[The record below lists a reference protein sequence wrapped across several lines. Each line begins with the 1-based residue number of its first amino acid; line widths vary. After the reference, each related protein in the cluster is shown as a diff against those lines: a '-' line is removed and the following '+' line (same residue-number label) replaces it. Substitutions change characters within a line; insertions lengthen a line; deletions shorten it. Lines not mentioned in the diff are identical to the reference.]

1 MSTHPER
8 FFILLAATAGLG
20 VSIAAH
26 VPPPQSRAVPAT
38 LLSAPDPVQPR
49 PDDHPSFVNWE
60 SPHVHPLD
68 LSADG
73 RFLFAC
79 NTADNRL
86 EVFTIEE
93 GLRLVASVPVG
104 LDPVS
109 VRVRNER
116 EVWVVNRVSD
126 DISIVDLNTLNVRA
140 TVKTLDEPGDV
151 VFAGDGARAFV
162 SCQQDAK
169 ILVLDAGATF
179 GPLLQADQ
187 VIRLKGQ
194 DPRAMAT
201 SPDGSQVYVAMFVSG
216 NRSTILNGS
225 TDLDPGFIPRVVD
238 STFSPYFN
246 PLLPQSV
253 GINPPN
259 PAPNHGAF
267 FDPPLNPGNSP
278 STLPVSVI
286 VKEKSGIWRDD
297 NGQNWTPVVSG
308 PDAAQ
313 SGRPVGWKLLD
324 HDIARIDAS
333 TLEVTYSGSM
343 MHIVAGLAVDP
354 TSGEIAAVGTDGINE
369 VRFEPKLNGIFQR
382 ILLGRVPPSF
392 PDVGSSH
399 DLNRHLD
406 YSTPTIPPDL
416 RSRTLGDPRG
426 IAFAHAGGWAIVSGM
441 GSNNIIFIDG
451 AGNRLQALDGSGE
464 QPPVHVGQG
473 PTGVAIDSAD
483 RLAYVLNRFD
493 GSISTIDLASRTV
506 TETTQFFDPTP
517 AVIKNGRP
525 FLFDT
530 HLTSGLG
537 QASCASCH
545 VDARTDRLAW
555 DLGNPAGSNNLTSFL
570 DQNLG
575 AGIPGLAPFG
585 PGGAP
590 FEPFHEMKGPMVT
603 QTFQDIIG
611 HEPFHWRGDRTGLE
625 QFNSTFPNL
634 LGRETEI
641 TPDQMQAFEDYLE
654 TITFPPNPYRHFDN
668 SLPDRISLEGHF
680 ATGRFAAT
688 GGLPAGAPLPDG
700 NAQQGLN
707 IFLNRRTCIGT
718 FTCVQCHTTPT
729 GLGTD
734 MTLAAGSGLLAPFAV
749 GDNGEHH
756 IMMTAL
762 DRSTNTTLKVPQLRN
777 MYQKRGM
784 NFTQTENTA
793 GFGFSRDG
801 AIDSLER
808 FVGAAQF
815 SVINDREI
823 VDLTAFMLAFSGSDL
838 PLGSISNP
846 EEPPGPPGKDT
857 RAAVG
862 WQVTLSDPAQLSGD
876 HGPLLDRMVVQAQ
889 EQRVGLIAKTMSA
902 GIRRGYAYVGDGQ
915 FQSDH
920 AGEIVQLN
928 DLTQAARPGEEIT
941 FTVVALGMQL
951 RTGIDRD
958 EDGCLDFDEDFGCC
972 QSGPGNPDFNQDGG
986 VDGQDVGAFF
996 TAWES
1001 SLCGADFNADGGVDG
1016 ADVGAFFEAWENGG

>member
-1 MSTHPER
+1 MILQPER
-8 FFILLAATAGLG
+8 IFLALTATAGLG

-26 VPPPQSRAVPAT
+26 VPEPEVSKPSIGVPGDSDAPQSR
-38 LLSAPDPVQPR
+38 PDESR
-49 PDDHPSFVNWE
+49 PFVNWE
-60 SPHVHPLD
+60 SPHVHPLE

-79 NTADNRL
+79 NTADNRV
-86 EVFTIEE
+86 EVYEIAE
-93 GLRLVASVPVG
+93 GLRPVTSIPVG

-116 EVWVVNRVSD
+116 EIWVVNRVSD
-126 DISIVDLNTLNVRA
+126 DISIVDLPTMNVRA
-140 TVKTLDEPGDV
+140 TVKTLDEPSDV
-151 VFAGDGARAFV
+151 VFAGEGARAFV
-162 SCQQDAK
+162 SCQQDSK
-169 ILVLDAGATF
+169 ILVFDAGADF
-179 GPLLQADQ
+179 GPLLAPEQ
-187 VIRLKGQ
+187 IIPLKGQ
-194 DPRAMAT
+194 DPRAMAL
-201 SPDGSQVYVAMFVSG
+201 SPDGSHLYVAMFISG

-246 PLLPQSV
+246 TLFPQV
-253 GINPPN
+253 PGINPPN
-259 PAPNHGAF
+259 PAPNHGAT
-267 FDPPLNPGNSP
+267 FDPPLHPANTP

-286 VKEKSGIWRDD
+286 VKERNGSWLDD
-297 NGQNWTPVVSG
+297 NGRNWAAVVSG

-324 HDIARIDAS
+324 HDIARINVS
-333 TLEVTYSGSM
+333 TLDVTYSGSM

-354 TSGEIAAVGTDGINE
+354 ASGTIVAVGTDGINE
-369 VRFEPKLNGIFQR
+369 VRYEPKLNGIFQR
-382 ILLGRVPPSF
+382 VTMGIVPAAF
-392 PDVGSSH
+392 PATGSTR
-399 DLNRHLD
+399 DLNPHLD
-406 YSTPTIPPDL
+406 YSVATLPFDG
-416 RSRTLGDPRG
+416 RAKSLGDPRG
-426 IAFAHAGGWAIVSGM
+426 ICFSHAGGWALVSGM
-441 GSNNIIFIDG
+441 GSNNVIFVDANG
-451 AGNRLQALDGSGE
+451 TRLPDLNGVSQQA
-464 QPPVHVGQG
+464 PVAVGQG
-473 PTGVAIDSAD
+473 PTGVVIDPND
-483 RLAYVLNRFD
+483 QMAYVLNRFD
-493 GSISTIDLASRTV
+493 GSISTIDLSTRQV
-506 TETTQFFDPTP
+506 TQTTTFFDPTP
-517 AVIKNGRP
+517 QVIKDGRR

-555 DLGNPAGSNNLTSFL
+555 DLGSPATPNNLTSFL

-611 HEPFHWRGDRTGLE
+611 HEPFHWRGDRSGLE
-625 QFNSTFPNL
+625 QFNPTFPNL
-634 LGRETEI
+634 LGREAPI
-641 TPDQMQAFEDYLE
+641 TPDEMQAFEDYLA
-654 TITFPPNPYRHFDN
+654 TITFPPNPYRNFDN
-668 SLPDRISLEGHF
+668 SLPERISLEGHF
-680 ATGRFAAT
+680 ATGRFASS

-700 NAQQGLN
+700 NAVRGLN
-707 IFLNRRTCIGT
+707 IFLNRRTCVGT

-734 MTLAAGSGLLAPFAV
+734 MKLSIDSALMVQIPVSDA
-749 GDNGEHH
+749 GEHH

-762 DRSTNTTLKVPQLRN
+762 DRSTNISLKVPQLRN
-777 MYQKRGM
+777 MHQKRGM
-784 NFTQTENTA
+784 NFTQPESTA

-815 SVINDREI
+815 SVANDREI
-823 VDLTAFMLAFSGSDL
+823 IDLTAFMLAFSGSDL
-838 PLGSISNP
+838 PLGSVSNP
-846 EEPPGPPGKDT
+846 EEPPGPTGKDT

-862 WQVTLSDPAQLSGD
+862 WQMTLRDPSQLAGD
-876 HGPLLDRMVVQAQ
+876 HGALLDQMVEQAQ
-889 EQRVGLIAKTMSA
+889 QERVGLIAKTMRS
-902 GIRRGYAYVGDGQ
+902 GVRRGYAYIGDGQ
-915 FQSDH
+915 LQSDH
-920 AGEIVQLN
+920 EGEVITLN
-928 DLTQAARPGEEIT
+928 DLTQLARPGEEVT
-941 FTVVALGMQL
+941 FTVVVQGMQV